1 MNRYQNGKIYKIVG
15 QNDDIY
21 IGSTIQKLNDRFDIH
36 KSHYRRHNAG
46 KHIRG
51 TSAFELFEKYGIEH
65 CRIELI
71 EEYPCNSKKELER
84 REGEIIKSTKC
95 INKVVAGRT
104 GKEYREDN
112 AETLKQKFKKF
123 YDNNREE
130 QIRRARDYYVENTDK
145 VKERAKVYAQENQ
158 EHIRKRKKKW
168 REENAD
174 LVREQKRLWRERN
187 RDKVN
192 ARKRELRALKKEPNG
207 DDDGASLLPF

>member
-15 QNDDIY
+15 QTDDIY
-21 IGSTIQKLNDRFDIH
+21 IGSTIQKLSDRFDIH
-36 KSHYRRHNAG
+36 KSHYRTHKAG

-51 TSAFELFEKYGIEH
+51 TSAFELFEKYGIDQ

-104 GKEYREDN
+104 GKEYRQDN
-112 AETLKQKFKKF
+112 SEILKEKVKKF

-130 QIRRARDYYVENTDK
+130 QIKRAQEYYIENADK

-158 EHIRKRKKKW
+158 EHIRERKKKW

-192 ARKRELRALKKEPNG
+192 ARKRELRGVKKKPN
-207 DDDGASLLPF
+207 DDDGGGSSLRF